1 MKKFK
6 KALAVLTTAAISA
19 ISLCSM
25 FSASASVTQ
34 YNTFRVYADVKPSSG
49 LQYHYLT
56 LSIPRYTVYFGDTA
70 LGNIEGDYY
79 QSGDAGDAWKIGVKI
94 FQTSAD
100 ITDAGTLYR
109 WNFYSSRAE
118 TNFWD
123 FATLNENYAKNS
135 AGNII
140 SPCPVEVTA
149 VMVGD
154 INQDGAVNWLDVTAI
169 NSYLNGSLV
178 LSEAALRSADINNDG
193 LVNYNDTSKLISYAS
208 GEIAHFCN

>member
-1 MKKFK
+1 MKILK

-34 YNTFRVYADVKPSSG
+34 YNTFRVYVDVKPSSG
-49 LQYHYLT
+49 LQYHF
-56 LSIPRYTVYFGDTA
+56 LSISTPRITTFTGDTA
-70 LGNIEGDYY
+70 IGNIEGDYY
-79 QSGDAGDAWKIGVKI
+79 QNGTAGDFWVLGVRI

-109 WNFYSSRAE
+109 WNFYSSRTE

-123 FATLNENYAKNS
+123 FAKLEENYAKNS

-140 SPCPVEVTA
+140 SPCPVEITA

-154 INQDGAVNWLDVTAI
+154 INQDGAVNWLDVSAI
-169 NSYLNGSLV
+169 NNYLNGSLV
-178 LSEAALRSADINNDG
+178 LSETALRSADINNDG